1 LAIRQ
6 NLTQFY
12 RKQGNNS
19 FNNSS
24 IHTHSI
30 DFMILNLNKDKTR
43 MKNPGS
49 LNFDK
54 QIIYLDKNSSDSVKT
69 PGLLPDFR
77 PSNADFCIFYYIPD
91 KY

>member
-1 LAIRQ
+1 
-6 NLTQFY
+6 
-12 RKQGNNS
+12 
-19 FNNSS
+19 
-24 IHTHSI
+24 
-30 DFMILNLNKDKTR
+30 MILKFNKNKTLL
-43 MKNPGS
+43 KNPDS

-69 PGLLPDFR
+69 PGLLPDFW